1 MSGLVFHVDNERDQR
16 TQLTASDAMIC
27 KHSAVMNGYF
37 KDNLV
42 ASFINTDLLKVGG
55 RPSQPKKPPIINRG
69 YYARVHSINQ
79 IIQHFL
85 DAADKTTS
93 KRRQIINL
101 GSGFDTL
108 SLQLLQRKDEGL
120 HIFEIDFD
128 KIIREKVATCVN
140 DDQIR
145 HLLIPENGTEYRKLP
160 TDMINQKKAVA
171 KVVSSAKETM
181 NKENSKF
188 SFGNMHFIS
197 GDLREAKI
205 IVEKL
210 LKAGIEAAAPT
221 LIITE
226 CVLVYLEKEESERLS
241 NELSSILGEAA
252 WITYD
257 MISPNDIFGKTMI
270 KNLTAARFSVPGFLD
285 YPSLE
290 AQIRRFLGT
299 GWNEAR
305 CISMLTVYDNY
316 ISLEERRRI
325 SRLEIFDEVEE
336 WQMLMSHYSL
346 TVAIKGTALL
356 TVLPEPISPKISK
369 VILPLLPASTTP
381 NKI

>member
-16 TQLTASDAMIC
+16 TQFTASDAMIC
-27 KHSAVMNGYF
+27 KHSAVLNGYY
-37 KDNLV
+37 KDDLV
-42 ASFINTDLLKVGG
+42 SSFINIDLSKSGG
-55 RPSQPKKPPIINRG
+55 RSSQPKKPPIINRG

-85 DAADKTTS
+85 NAADKTTS

-108 SLQLLQRKDEGL
+108 SLQLLQRNDEGL

-128 KIIREKVATCVN
+128 KIVREKVATCLN
-140 DDQIR
+140 DDHIR
-145 HLLIPENGTEYRKLP
+145 RLLIPENGTEHWNLP
-160 TDMINQKKAVA
+160 RDGTNHKKAVA
-171 KVVSSAKETM
+171 IACAANDTM
-181 NKENSKF
+181 DKENSKF
-188 SFGNMHFIS
+188 SFGNIHFIS
-197 GDLREAKI
+197 GDLREAKKI
-205 IVEKL
+205 IEKL
-210 LKAGIEAAAPT
+210 LKAGIDATAPT

-226 CVLVYLEKEESERLS
+226 CVLVYLEKDESERLS
-241 NELSSILGEAA
+241 VELSSLLSEAA
-252 WITYD
+252 WVTYD

-270 KNLTAARFSVPGFLD
+270 KNLTAARFRVPGFVD

-290 AQIRRFLGT
+290 TQIGRFLGT
-299 GWNEAR
+299 GWCEAR

-316 ISLEERRRI
+316 ISIEERKRI

-336 WQMLMSHYSL
+336 WQMLMNHYSL

-356 TVLPEPISPKISK
+356 SVLPEPISPTTSK
-369 VILPLLPASTTP
+369 VIIPLLPPSIVP
-381 NKI
+381 NKH